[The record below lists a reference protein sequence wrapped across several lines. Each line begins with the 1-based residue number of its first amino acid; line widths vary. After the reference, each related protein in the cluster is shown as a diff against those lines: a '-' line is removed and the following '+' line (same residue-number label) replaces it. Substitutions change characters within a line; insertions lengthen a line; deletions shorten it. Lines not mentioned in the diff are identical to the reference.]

1 VWTKP
6 LRFKSK
12 WQLKKGRIEW
22 AFICTTLM
30 WNDQK
35 TKFGSRKFQEFLIN
49 GTIKDNWTR
58 KKNKLEYWHF
68 QIKDNQTKKKLE
80 TL

>member
-1 VWTKP
+1 M
-6 LRFKSK
+6 
-12 WQLKKGRIEW
+12 
-22 AFICTTLM
+22 LM

-35 TKFGSRKFQEFLIN
+35 TKFRSRKFQEFLIN